1 MAQRAGAPK
10 LRFEITPDPG
20 SLARAFFTAADMLS
34 QVLERDVPSQ
44 FADEIIDLM
53 RTRTRSG
60 HRSAEGRSGGAFE
73 PYSEKYAEFKGVARN
88 AVDLTLGDSMLDSLF
103 PTVEPDAI
111 IIGFEGTHPEAEVDN
126 ELLAFWH
133 QEGTERDNTPYM
145 PARPFFGL
153 TEEEEDFVVMAMQR
167 IVETVTAPR
176 MQTQIDGAR

>member
-10 LRFEITPDPG
+10 LSFEITPDPG

-44 FADEIIDLM
+44 FADEIIELM

-60 HRSAEGRSGGAFE
+60 HRSAEGRTGGTFE
-73 PYSEKYAEFKGVARN
+73 PYSEKYAAFKGVARN
-88 AVDLTLGDSMLDSLF
+88 AVDLTLGESMLDSMF
-103 PTVEPDAI
+103 PTIEPDAI
-111 IIGFEGTHPEAEVDN
+111 IIGFEGKHTEADVDN
-126 ELLAFWH
+126 EVVAFWH
-133 QEGTERDNTPYM
+133 QHGVKKTNL